1 VTHFEPIY
9 ALEPGLAAAAFV
21 AVLRAS
27 GLAERRPVDDPERI
41 AAMLANADLIATAR
55 AVDGTLLGVARA
67 LTDYAHACYLADLAV
82 DRAHAGRGIGRAL
95 IAFVHAAAGAGTL
108 LNLIAAP
115 GAATFYDRIGLARH
129 PAAFTVPRRT

>member
-1 VTHFEPIY
+1 MTHFEPIY

-55 AVDGTLLGVARA
+55 AADGTLLGVARA

-108 LNLIAAP
+108 LNLIAAAGTP
-115 GAATFYDRIGLARH
+115 TLYDRIGLARRR
-129 PAAFTVPRRT
+129 AAFTVPRGT